1 MNRIIL
7 LMYSALTCAG
17 ATPALAGNFFGAL
30 DLGQARAKNICDSAA
45 SAGLRDCKDTS
56 TVSRFGGGY
65 QFNPVWG
72 AEVSYAQY
80 GHAGL
85 GQDRGNWKMNGVHFS
100 GTAAYPL
107 SNSLALTAKFG
118 VSRINFKTTAAL
130 GPSFAKTNIKPA
142 FGVGVRYA
150 LTKKIAVR
158 AQYERLGEVGD
169 ARTGTAKIRLISLG
183 AMVGW

>member
-7 LMYSALTCAG
+7 LSLALTCTG
-17 ATPALAGNFFGAL
+17 VTPAFAGNFFGAL

-45 SAGLRDCKDTS
+45 SAGIRDCKDTS
-56 TVSRFGGGY
+56 TASRFGGGY
-65 QFNPVWG
+65 QFNPMWG

-80 GHAGL
+80 GHAEL
-85 GQDRGNWKMNGVHFS
+85 GQDRGNWKMKGVHLS
-100 GTAAYPL
+100 GTAACPL
-107 SNSLALTAKFG
+107 SNSLALTAKLG
-118 VSRINFKTTAAL
+118 VSRLNFETTTAL
-130 GPSFAKTNIKPA
+130 GSSFSKTNIKPA
-142 FGVGVRYA
+142 FGLGVRYA

-169 ARTGTAKIRLISLG
+169 ARTGTAQIKLISLG